1 MKRKLSTVLLILVLT
16 LPLIV
21 RAQDNTS
28 FTFAGF
34 AVSRELYTDLIE
46 QFKSKWQAETGE
58 SVIVLESYQAS
69 GALSRAIAGGFE
81 VHVGAF
87 QHDPEVDRLV
97 DAGVVTHDWREV
109 LGGYSGT
116 SVVVFAV
123 REGNPK
129 NITDWADLARDDV
142 EIVTPNPSTSGGA
155 RWMYLAAYGAA
166 LRGEVEGYEATPE
179 GATAFLSEVIRNT
192 SVLARDGRESFITFE
207 DGIGDLTITYE
218 NEIHAALNAG
228 SAIEPVYPTSTI
240 LLQQPIVIVDEYVD
254 EAGNREVVEA
264 FVEFVR
270 SDEGQRIFIEH
281 GYRPVNE
288 TILAEIEE
296 DEDLLL
302 RYPPI
307 EDLFTVEVFENW
319 AEANLL
325 FGEDGEFTQLIAEIK
340 GN

>member
-1 MKRKLSTVLLILVLT
+1 MKRRLSIIFLIIVLT
-16 LPLIV
+16 LPFV
-21 RAQDNTS
+21 ARAQDADS

-46 QFKSKWQAETGE
+46 QFKSKWQSETGR
-58 SVIVLESYQAS
+58 SVIILESYQAS

-87 QHDPEVDRLV
+87 QQDPEVDRLV

-129 NITDWADLARDDV
+129 NITGWADLAREDV

-166 LRGEVEGYEATPE
+166 LRGEVEGYEGTPE

-192 SVLARDGRESFITFE
+192 GVLARDGRESFITFE

-228 SAIEPVYPTSTI
+228 SLIEPVYPSSTI
-240 LLQQPIVIVDEYVD
+240 LLQQPIVLVDEYVD
-254 EAGNREVVEA
+254 DAGNREVVEA
-264 FVEFVR
+264 FLEFVR
-270 SDEGQRIFIEH
+270 SDEGQRIFVKH

-288 TILAEIEE
+288 NILAEIEG
-296 DEDLLL
+296 DEELLE
-302 RYPPI
+302 RYPVI
-307 EDLFTVEVFENW
+307 EDLFTVEVFEDW
-319 AEANLL
+319 VEANKL
-325 FGEDGEFTQLIAEIK
+325 FGEEGQFTQLIAEIK